1 MCLEQDDRMLLN
13 MSFGNVQHVVLN
25 FHERKR
31 VNFMRS
37 MAVSH
42 NPDTAF
48 VFIVHKFVMHSD
60 KLQLICKKRP
70 NHVVVSYIFCIFAAN
85 YVQNSINCC

>member
-25 FHERKR
+25 FLYNSSHLSK
-31 VNFMRS
+31 
-37 MAVSH
+37 AVSH

-48 VFIVHKFVMHSD
+48 VFIVHKFVMHFD